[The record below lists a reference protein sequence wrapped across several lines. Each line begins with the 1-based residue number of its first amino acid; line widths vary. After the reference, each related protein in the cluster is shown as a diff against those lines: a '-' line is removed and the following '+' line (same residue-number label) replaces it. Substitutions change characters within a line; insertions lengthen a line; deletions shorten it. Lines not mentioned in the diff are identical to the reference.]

1 MSGRAAEVWDR
12 TALTPKRCKMPEH
25 STQIRPE
32 VQQFI
37 VATEQLYKFLAGGK
51 SLTVHEVEAVSCCM
65 HELLAKGS
73 GDEPTVRAFRVLGD
87 RPFSRWK

>member
-1 MSGRAAEVWDR
+1 M
-12 TALTPKRCKMPEH
+12 TAVTNTRCRMREN
-25 STQIRPE
+25 SMQIRQE
-32 VQQFI
+32 VQKFI

-73 GDEPTVRAFRVLGD
+73 GDEATVRAFRALGD
-87 RPFSRWK
+87 RLVSHMEMNRPGK

>member
-1 MSGRAAEVWDR
+1 M
-12 TALTPKRCKMPEH
+12 TAVTNTRYRMPEN
-25 STQIRPE
+25 STQIRQE
-32 VQQFI
+32 VQKFI

-73 GDEPTVRAFRVLGD
+73 GDDATVRAVRALGD
-87 RPFSRWK
+87 RLVSNMEMNRLGK

>member
-1 MSGRAAEVWDR
+1 M
-12 TALTPKRCKMPEH
+12 TAVTNTRCRMRENT
-25 STQIRPE
+25 TQIRPE
-32 VQQFI
+32 VQKFI

-73 GDEPTVRAFRVLGD
+73 GDEATVRAFRAFGD
-87 RPFSRWK
+87 RLVSNMEMNRRGK

>member
-1 MSGRAAEVWDR
+1 M
-12 TALTPKRCKMPEH
+12 TAVTNTRCRMREN
-25 STQIRPE
+25 STQIRQE
-32 VQQFI
+32 VQKFL

-73 GDEPTVRAFRVLGD
+73 GDEATVRAFRALDD
-87 RPFSRWK
+87 RFVSNMEMNRPGK